1 MNGPFVNLTSALLL
15 FGAVQ
20 AVFLAL
26 VLLRTRSGNRIANR
40 FLAWLLIIFSL
51 GLADG
56 FMSASYYY
64 LLHPYLIGLEAPL
77 IFIYGPLIYFYV
89 KSLTNVQRQSR
100 GWRIWAHFIPA
111 ILVYLY
117 LVPFFLSDPEL
128 KTRAWF
134 VDNSHLKNFTPFI
147 DPILIV
153 AVIQIAGYLIL
164 SLRLLMYH
172 SQNIKQSFSSL
183 ESINLAWMRT
193 MVIVLFCLLS
203 LFAFFAIF
211 SQFYGLYKEA
221 EYAANLAIVV
231 MIYIMGYK
239 GIRQPEIFSASAALS
254 APDAVTAKDRVTD
267 SSDAA
272 MVKADPDTQKDE
284 AEKYRKSA
292 LTDEQAEMIAAQLA
306 QLMENKKPYLEM
318 GLTLPMLSSML
329 NVSPHHLSQVINEKL
344 GTSFF
349 DFVNSYRVQEAKRAL
364 NGPESDRFSILG
376 IAMDAGFNS
385 KSAFYTA
392 FKKHSGMTPSQFKQR
407 SILRNQL
414 QV

>member
-20 AVFLAL
+20 AAFLAL

-56 FMSASYYY
+56 FMSASYCY
-64 LLHPYLIGLEAPL
+64 LRHPYLIGLESPL
-77 IFIYGPLIYFYV
+77 IFVYGPLIYFYV
-89 KSLTNVQRQSR
+89 KSLTNVQRQPGR
-100 GWRIWAHFIPA
+100 RRIWAHFIPA

-128 KTRAWF
+128 KTRTWF

-153 AVIQIAGYLIL
+153 AIIQIAGYLIL
-164 SLRLLMYH
+164 SLRLLRYH
-172 SQNIKQSFSSL
+172 SRNIKQSFSSL
-183 ESINLAWMRT
+183 DNINLSWMRT
-193 MVIVLFCLLS
+193 LVIVLFCLLS
-203 LFAFFAIF
+203 LFAFFAVF

-221 EYAANLAIVV
+221 EYAVNLAIVI
-231 MIYIMGYK
+231 MIYVMGYK
-239 GIRQPEIFSASAALS
+239 GIRQPEIFSMSATLS
-254 APDAVTAKDRVTD
+254 VPDAVTSKDRFTG
-267 SSDAA
+267 SSESAP
-272 MVKADPDTQKDE
+272 VKPGPDTQKEE

-292 LTDEQAEMIAAQLA
+292 LTEEQAEKIAAQLA
-306 QLMENKKPYLEM
+306 QLMENKKPYLEV
-318 GLTLPMLSSML
+318 GLSLPMLSSML

-344 GTSFF
+344 GMSFF

-407 SILRNQL
+407 SIPRNQL
-414 QV
+414 HV